1 MAPSRAPFELAGEWM
16 AQDIYEQDPPW
27 TDLLR
32 PDEIIGL
39 GEMIDELLPRV
50 SAVDPGSFGTRG
62 DLPASPRESM
72 YRLREELLYR
82 MADRILS
89 DRERIAGHPSDF
101 TD

>member
-1 MAPSRAPFELAGEWM
+1 MKTPFDLAGEWL
-16 AQDIYEQDPPW
+16 AQDIHEQDPPW

-39 GEMIDELLPRV
+39 GEMLDELLPKGA
-50 SAVDPGSFGTRG
+50 AVDPGSFGTRG
-62 DLPASPRESM
+62 DLPATAAESI

-101 TD
+101 TA